1 MEQKSISYKE
11 ILKISNYRK
20 LLLSGMIDCFGD
32 SVDALAF
39 TWLVYQITGSAMWSA
54 IVFALNMLPNV
65 IVQPFAG
72 AIVEKKNKKKV
83 IIFTYIL
90 RAAVIALFSVLYTLG
105 LVNAPIMALLT
116 LIITTIESFSLPAD
130 SAFTA
135 SVIKKEHLT
144 CGMSLSKMLTN
155 AASMVGTGI
164 AGVIIAA
171 CGAVP
176 AMLIDISTF
185 VIAAVLVLMMK
196 KETPAD
202 NRLSTDDA
210 TDKSS
215 DETDKGDHSEKFII
229 LFADGIKYVVKTP
242 IVRNFCLLCVALN
255 FMLVPINA
263 LKAPMAE
270 EIFKMG
276 GELLSFGGVF
286 ASLGGIAG
294 AALLPV
300 FSKKLTSL
308 QIICLGTATLGLGLT
323 GIAMGGV
330 VSGNAVLCYIVV
342 SVCFFTMVL
351 AATLIGGVIGI
362 QFMKSVDKKYMA
374 RASAVFNAF
383 STAAIPIGSLI
394 VSALVSRIATDKI
407 MLFGSIFAGIVLAV
421 TLISRPVLENRMEIT
436 DAA

>member
-1 MEQKSISYKE
+1 MEQKSISYKD

-20 LLLSGMIDCFGD
+20 LLLSGMIDRFGD

-90 RAAVIALFSVLYTLG
+90 RAAVIALFSVLYTLW

-144 CGMSLSKMLTN
+144 CGMSLSKILTN

-196 KETPAD
+196 NEDPAD
-202 NRLSTDDA
+202 NRLS

-215 DETDKGDHSEKFII
+215 DETDKGAPSEKFIT
-229 LFADGIKYVVKTP
+229 LFSDGIKYVVKTP

-308 QIICLGTATLGLGLT
+308 QIICLGTAALGLGLT

-421 TLISRPVLENRMEIT
+421 TLISRPVLENRKEIT